1 MVSPFVKRYLLAVNR
16 YKWAGLASFLAILGA
31 SGVVAF
37 QPPPPEQF
45 YSEVILQDNAPLVT
59 FTATGPEIQQQ
70 GQGIINEDLLLS
82 DILLDQV
89 SAQLAQRGI
98 NLTPSEIRAD
108 TQIEV
113 DGNDGGQQVAVR
125 HFGDDPETTET
136 VISILFPGMIE

>member
-16 YKWAGLASFLAILGA
+16 YKWAGLASFLAILGG

-45 YSEVILQDNAPLVT
+45 YSEVVLADNAPLVT

-70 GQGIINEDLLLS
+70 GQGIIDEDLLLS
-82 DILLDQV
+82 DILLEQV

-98 NLTPSEIRAD
+98 DLTPSQIRRD
-108 TQIEV
+108 SQV
-113 DGNDGGQQVAVR
+113 DVDVNDGQRRVR
-125 HFGDDPETTET
+125 VRFFGDEPETTEA
-136 VISILFPGMIE
+136 VVSILFPG